1 MITVAPIT
9 ARKIKHKLPT
19 HVELL
24 KENNIEEIILVER
37 ITFIRSSKIIEKVG
51 ELNKN
56 LIYKLDKA
64 IKVQLDLR

>member
-9 ARKIKHKLPT
+9 ARKIKHKLST